1 MKNIKKI
8 LSNIFLYNVNEKYD
22 FSLPETISEK
32 EEFNNYIPPLKNN
45 SKTDKGLLKNVCN
58 SLNKNLEQMKIVYN
72 SLINSDVKIRE
83 FTLIA
88 QNKEYKS
95 FLFYLDG
102 MTDSKIINDFIL
114 KPLMLRN
121 SSNTHENEENDIRN
135 SIIITQDN
143 NNFNLE
149 KYIFSSL
156 MPQNS
161 VKEIKSF
168 NEIYSEINSGNCALF
183 IDTLNSVFS
192 IDSKGYKQRSISEPS
207 NEIVIRGSQE
217 AFVENIRTN
226 TSLLRRF
233 VNNENLIIESTTVGK
248 ITKTQIAI
256 CYLKNIANTDLIAE
270 VKYRINNIDIDY
282 LVSSGQLEQFIQ
294 DNNNVIFPQIL
305 STERPDKASN
315 NILNGRVIILVNDT
329 PYALIV
335 PATFFD
341 FLSSPEDRNLP
352 YQYSNLARFVRI
364 IALFFALL
372 LPGLYVAITNYHHEL
387 IPTELLFTMVA
398 ARNSVPFPI
407 IVEILIMEISF
418 ELIREAGIRVPSPL
432 GPTIRHSRSINFR

>member
-1 MKNIKKI
+1 
-8 LSNIFLYNVNEKYD
+8 
-22 FSLPETISEK
+22 
-32 EEFNNYIPPLKNN
+32 
-45 SKTDKGLLKNVCN
+45 
-58 SLNKNLEQMKIVYN
+58 MKIVYN

-183 IDTLNSVFS
+183 IDTLNSAFS

-315 NILNGRVIILVNDT
+315 NILNGRVVILVNDT